1 MKKTSIKW
9 LGVALAAVSLN
20 CAAAYPEKSL
30 SIVVGYSAGGT
41 TDILTRVLAEE
52 LSKQI
57 GQSVVVENKPGA
69 NENIGA
75 AYVEKSRPDG
85 YTLFLGT
92 ISQAINPILYKNA
105 VDPLQAF
112 EPVSMTAAI
121 PLLLITND
129 KLPPTDF
136 ASFVEYAKA
145 NPGKLNYASSGNGS
159 PGHLGAELFKSMA
172 NVDAMHIPF
181 KGGAIGN
188 TAVMSGD
195 VHFSFAT
202 MPGAAPLVEANRVKA
217 LAVTTKERSAKM
229 PDLPAVDEIPGFKGF
244 EVNTWNA
251 LFVPKGTPPEVIEH
265 LNKSVAAVM
274 KSDRIKESYLSHGA
288 VPQSSSPQEL
298 NQFLV
303 SELDRWKGVVAKAN
317 LKID

>member
-1 MKKTSIKW
+1 MKTISTKW
-9 LGVALAAVSLN
+9 LGVALATLSLN
-20 CAAAYPEKSL
+20 CAAAYPDKAIT
-30 SIVVGYSAGGT
+30 IVVGYSAGGT

-52 LSKQI
+52 LSREM

-75 AYVEKSRPDG
+75 AHVEKSRPDG

-105 VDPLQAF
+105 VDPLKAF
-112 EPVSMTAAI
+112 EPVSMTASI
-121 PLLLITND
+121 PLLLILND
-129 KLPPTDF
+129 KLESNDF
-136 ASFVEYAKA
+136 SSFVEYAKA

-159 PGHLGAELFKSMA
+159 PGHLGGELFKSMSG
-172 NVDAMHIPF
+172 VDAMHIPF
-181 KGGAIGN
+181 KGGALGN

-229 PDLPAVDEIPGFKGF
+229 PELPAIDEIPGFKDF

-251 LFVPKGTPPEVIEH
+251 LFVPKGTPQEVVDR
-265 LNKSVAAVM
+265 LNAGLAKIM
-274 KSDRIKESYLSHGA
+274 TSDKIKASYLSHGA
-288 VPQSSSPQEL
+288 VPQSSSPAEL
-298 NQFLV
+298 NQFLLN
-303 SELDRWKGVVAKAN
+303 ELDRWKAVVNKAN
-317 LKID
+317 LQID